1 MPVEAIRR
9 APRIDSRR
17 QNVLDA
23 AARLFGRNGFAGAT
37 VRDIAAAAG
46 MLPGSIY
53 YHFPSKEDLL
63 VAVYEEGVD
72 RIVRTV
78 EKAINRRRAPWK
90 RLEAA
95 CRAHLESVLDRSDY
109 ALVVVRVH
117 PGDVPAATSR
127 LTALRDGYE
136 ALFRDLVDDLD
147 LAGPAR
153 AKYARLMLIGTMN
166 WTQTWYHAGDDTP
179 EAIARHFVAVLRGE
193 RGAERKRGKRGKRET

>member
-1 MPVEAIRR
+1 MPVEATRR
-9 APRIDSRR
+9 ASRIDSRR

-37 VRDIAAAAG
+37 VRDIARAAG

-72 RIVRTV
+72 RIVRRV
-78 EKAINRRRAPWK
+78 EGATNGRRDPWR

-95 CRAHLESVLDRSDY
+95 CRAHLESVLDQSDY
-109 ALVVVRVH
+109 ARVVVRVH

-136 ALFRDLVDDLD
+136 AHFRDLVDDLG
-147 LAGPAR
+147 LPGPTR
-153 AKYARLMLIGTMN
+153 AKYLRLMLIGTMN
-166 WTQTWYHAGDDTP
+166 WAQTWFHAGDDTP
-179 EAIARHFVAVLRGE
+179 EVIARHFVAVLRGE
-193 RGAERKRGKRGKRET
+193 RE